1 MRMSQ
6 MLIEAALLLVVGLAV
21 AVYANWDAKQP
32 LKISRQYNQ
41 VLIDRQKAKEN
52 DPQSATGTQDVS
64 TPKGDGT
71 DATENGARET
81 RDPATTE
88 PASTETNDAPT
99 SSTPST
105 VSTPTEP
112 KRIDGFLVAGLRE
125 VLDAVQM
132 SAEVPELFLILD
144 ARSWDHY
151 IEGHIPGAISMS
163 FYSVDVDQVE
173 ALRDRLEANPT
184 VYIYCNGGDCT
195 DSTGL
200 AHELLGHCSDLGIP
214 LDADFVRVYEEGMN
228 EFKKLHPDLVV
239 TGESPR

>member
-1 MRMSQ
+1 
-6 MLIEAALLLVVGLAV
+6 MLIEAAILLVVGLAV
-21 AVYANWDAKQP
+21 AAYANWNAKESID
-32 LKISRQYNQ
+32 LRRQYNR
-41 VLIDRQKAKEN
+41 VLIDRQKAKE
-52 DPQSATGTQDVS
+52 SGAE
-64 TPKGDGT
+64 K
-71 DATENGARET
+71 ATENGASTTQGSSSVDGSTEPSKPKDEGGATPVAGTGET
-81 RDPATTE
+81 RE
-88 PASTETNDAPT
+88 P
-99 SSTPST
+99 
-105 VSTPTEP
+105 TPTVASDPPAKPAEP

-163 FYSVDVDQVE
+163 FYSVDAEQVE